1 MGGRG
6 QIIKRSETSWQIK
19 VYVGRVDGKRKW
31 KYKTLRGSRA
41 DAQKA
46 LTKMQRELDTG
57 TYVEPTKLTVEAYL
71 ERWLETAAR
80 PKVRDNT
87 YIGYADTLRR
97 YVVPHV
103 GQQKLD
109 RLTPLEIQGMLGA
122 LQAQGLTARTVRTA
136 HMVLSSALKQAVK
149 WRLLP
154 SNPADYV
161 DKPRQQRKE
170 MLALGPAQ
178 VARFMEA
185 AALDRWGVL
194 FAFAIATGMR
204 PSEMFALQWDDVD
217 LDTGQVVV
225 RRALTRK
232 VGGGW
237 HLTPPKTSRSR
248 RTIPLPATVIQQ
260 LRGHRKAQLEERL
273 AAGAAYVDNGIVFA
287 GQRGQHLNEK
297 TLGYHL
303 KQILDRAGLPNRFRV
318 YDLRHTCATLLLAA
332 NVNPKIVSERLGHS
346 TVVLTLDTYSHVLP
360 TMQRA
365 AADQL
370 EAMLFG

>member
-6 QIIKRSETSWQIK
+6 QIIKRTDTSWQIK
-19 VYVGRVDGKRKW
+19 VYVGREAGKRTW
-31 KYKTLRGSRA
+31 KYKTLQGTRA

-46 LTKMQRELDTG
+46 LTKLQRELDTG
-57 TYVEPTKLTVEAYL
+57 AYVEPTNLTVEEYL

-80 PKVRDNT
+80 PKLRDNS
-87 YIGYADTLRR
+87 YKGYRDTLRR
-97 YVVPHV
+97 HVVPHI
-103 GQQKLD
+103 GKQKLD
-109 RLTPLEIQGMLGA
+109 KLTPLDIQAMLGT
-122 LQAQGLTARTVRTA
+122 LQAQGMTRTVSVA

-154 SNPADYV
+154 TNPAAYV
-161 DKPRQQRKE
+161 DKPRAQKKE

-178 VARFMEA
+178 AARFLEA
-185 AALDRWGVL
+185 AAHNRWGAF

-204 PSEMFALQWDDVD
+204 PSEIFALQWDDVD
-217 LDTGQVVV
+217 LDAGQVVV
-225 RRALTRK
+225 RRARTRK
-232 VGGGW
+232 ADGGW
-237 HLTPPKTSRSR
+237 HLTQPKTPRSR
-248 RTIPLPATVIQQ
+248 RTIPLPATVARQ
-260 LRGHRKAQLEERL
+260 LREHRKAQLEERL
-273 AAGAAYVDNGIVFA
+273 AAGAAYVDGGVVFA
-287 GQRGQHLNEK
+287 GPKGHHMNER

-303 KQILDRAGLPNRFRV
+303 KHVLKQAGLPKEFRL

-346 TVVLTLDTYSHVLP
+346 TIVLTLDTYSHVLP